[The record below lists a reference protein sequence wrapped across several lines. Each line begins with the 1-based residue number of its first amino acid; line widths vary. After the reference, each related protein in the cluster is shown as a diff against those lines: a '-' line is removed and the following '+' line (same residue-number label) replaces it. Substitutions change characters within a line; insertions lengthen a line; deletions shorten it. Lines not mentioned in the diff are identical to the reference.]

1 MWNFKMK
8 KIHNILFSL
17 ITGLSALSLVSCSDF
32 LEEYSQDTDYVRTWK
47 DLDELLIGDCY
58 LPVESSSYLSYTSTP
73 GSWIHLLGDE
83 VQESQTGYTNQYAQG
98 DYREKSFGY
107 FTWQER
113 VGQNESY
120 TDYYEENPTWTKI
133 YYCINVANNIL
144 SSVEDVPCVTEVEK
158 QGVHKVKGEAHF
170 LRAYYYFWL
179 ANLYGKPYNAATAE
193 TDLCVPLKT
202 SDVVEDKKF
211 TRQTVAEV
219 YRQVLADLTI
229 AESELKQ
236 LTTPKVSIYR
246 ADSTACHLLQSRV
259 YLYMQQWDKA
269 SLYAK
274 KVLAEHPALTD
285 LNTASGKFLVKD
297 NVENIFSMGGNDVH
311 RIFNYICQ
319 SYSVSRELYD
329 AYTSSDLRKSQWYW
343 KKGLFVGPVRVALN
357 NLYYSYDA
365 SSGDYY
371 ERAYSEKGKQEE
383 VSGQFLMRSAEAY
396 LNEAEAEAY
405 MGNEDEARRM
415 LNLLR
420 GNRFSSSANSSVTAS
435 GAELITA
442 IRNERRRELALE
454 GHRWFDL
461 RRYMVCSVQPESQPI
476 THEWTYYSDHTSVT
490 VTERHRFVLEAND
503 DAYTLP
509 IPQEVLNFNTG
520 MPNNVRPW
528 REYTVVQ

>member
-1 MWNFKMK
+1 MK
-8 KIHNILFSL
+8 KTHNILFSL

-236 LTTPKVSIYR
+236 LKTPKVSIYR

-274 KVLAEHPALTD
+274 KVLAAHPALTD

-420 GNRFSSSANSSVTAS
+420 GNRFSSSANSTVTAS

>member
-1 MWNFKMK
+1 MK
-8 KIHNILFSL
+8 KIQNILLSL
-17 ITGLSALSLVSCSDF
+17 ATGLSAMCLVSCSDF

-58 LPVESSSYLSYTSTP
+58 LPVHASDYLSYTSTP

-83 VQESQTGYTNQYAQG
+83 VQESQTGYTNQYATG

-107 FTWQER
+107 FTWQQR

-120 TDYYEENPTWTKI
+120 TDYYAENDTWTKI
-133 YYCINVANNIL
+133 YYCINIANNIL
-144 SSVEDVPCVTEVEK
+144 ASVEDVPCVTEVEK
-158 QGVHKVKGEAHF
+158 EGVHKVRGEAHF
-170 LRAYYYFWL
+170 LRAYYFFWL
-179 ANLYGKPYNAATAE
+179 ANLYGKPYNPATAE

-211 TRQTVAEV
+211 TRQSVAEV
-219 YRQVLADLTI
+219 YRQVLADLSI
-229 AESELKQ
+229 AESELGQ
-236 LTTPKVSIYR
+236 LKNAKLSIYR

-274 KVLAEHPALTD
+274 KVMAAHPALTN
-285 LNTASGKFLVKD
+285 LNTATGKFLVKD
-297 NVENIFSMGGNDVH
+297 NVENIFS
-311 RIFNYICQ
+311 
-319 SYSVSRELYD
+319 SKELYD
-329 AYTSSDLRKSQWYW
+329 AYSSSDLRKSQWYW
-343 KKGLFVGPVRVALN
+343 KKGLFVGPVRVTQN
-357 NLYYSYDA
+357 NMYLSYDVSDA
-365 SSGDYY
+365 NYY

-405 MGNEDEARRM
+405 LGKEDEARRV

-420 GNRFSSSANSSVTAS
+420 GNRISASSNSAVTAS
-435 GAELITA
+435 GAELITF

-461 RRYMVCSVQPESQPI
+461 RRYMVCSVLPESNAI
-476 THEWTYYSDHTSVT
+476 THEWTYYSSHTST
-490 VTERHRFVLEAND
+490 TMTERRRFVLEAND

-509 IPQEVLNFNTG
+509 IPQEVINFNTG
-520 MPNNVRPW
+520 MPNNARPW
-528 REYTVVQ
+528 RKYTVVQ

>member
-1 MWNFKMK
+1 MK
-8 KIHNILFSL
+8 KIQNILATL
-17 ITGLSALSLVSCSDF
+17 LTGFFATLFISCGDF

-58 LPVESSSYLSYTSTP
+58 LPVEASHYLSYTSNV

-83 VQESQTGYTNQYAQG
+83 VQESQTGYTTQYASG
-98 DYREKSFGY
+98 DYRANSFGY
-107 FTWQER
+107 FTWQQR

-120 TDYYEENPTWTKI
+120 TDYYTENGTWTKI

-144 SSVEDVPCVTEVEK
+144 SSVNDVPCVTEVEQ

-219 YRQVLADLTI
+219 YRQVLADLSA

-236 LTTPKVSIYR
+236 VKTPKLSIYR

-274 KVLAEHPALTD
+274 KVMAAHPALTN
-285 LNTASGKFLVKD
+285 LNTATGKFLVKD
-297 NVENIFSMGGNDVH
+297 NAENIFSMGGNDVH

-319 SYSVSRELYD
+319 SYSVSKELYD
-329 AYTSSDLRKSQWYW
+329 AYSSNDLRKSQWYW
-343 KKGLFVGPVRVALN
+343 KKGQFIGPVRVTVN
-357 NLYYSYDA
+357 NLYTSYDA
-365 SSGDYY
+365 TNGSYY
-371 ERAYSEKGKQEE
+371 ERAYSENGQQEE

-405 MGNEDEARRM
+405 LGHDEEARRV

-420 GNRFSSSANSSVTAS
+420 ANRFSASSNNEVTAS
-435 GAELITA
+435 GAELITS

-461 RRYMVCSVQPESQPI
+461 RRYMVCGVQPESHAI
-476 THEWTYYSDHTSVT
+476 THEWTYYSSHTST
-490 VTERHRFVLEAND
+490 TMIERRRFVLEAND

-520 MPNNVRPW
+520 MPNNARPW

>member
-1 MWNFKMK
+1 MK
-8 KIHNILFSL
+8 KIQNILLSL
-17 ITGLSALSLVSCSDF
+17 ATGLSAMCLVSCSDF

-58 LPVESSSYLSYTSTP
+58 LPVHASDYLSYTSTP

-83 VQESQTGYTNQYAQG
+83 VQESQTGYTNQYATG

-107 FTWQER
+107 FTWQQR

-120 TDYYEENPTWTKI
+120 TDYYAENDTWTKI
-133 YYCINVANNIL
+133 YYCINIANNIL
-144 SSVEDVPCVTEVEK
+144 ASVEDVPCVTEVEK
-158 QGVHKVKGEAHF
+158 EGVHKVRGEAHF

-179 ANLYGKPYNAATAE
+179 ANLYGKPYNPATAE

-211 TRQTVAEV
+211 TRQSVAEV
-219 YRQVLADLTI
+219 YRQVLADLSI
-229 AESELKQ
+229 AESELGQ
-236 LTTPKVSIYR
+236 LKNAKLSIYR

-274 KVLAEHPALTD
+274 KVMAAHPALTN
-285 LNTASGKFLVKD
+285 LNTATGKFLVKD
-297 NVENIFSMGGNDVH
+297 NVENIFSMGGSDVH

-319 SYSVSRELYD
+319 SYSVSKELYD
-329 AYTSSDLRKSQWYW
+329 AYSSSDLRKSQWYW
-343 KKGLFVGPVRVALN
+343 
-357 NLYYSYDA
+357 NLSYDVSDA
-365 SSGDYY
+365 NYY

-405 MGNEDEARRM
+405 LGKEDEARRV

-420 GNRFSSSANSSVTAS
+420 GNRISASSNSAVTAS
-435 GAELITA
+435 GAELITF

-461 RRYMVCSVQPESQPI
+461 RRYMVCSVLPESNAI
-476 THEWTYYSDHTSVT
+476 THEWTYYSSHTST
-490 VTERHRFVLEAND
+490 TMTERRRFVLEAND

-509 IPQEVLNFNTG
+509 IPQEVINFNTG
-520 MPNNVRPW
+520 MPNNARPW
-528 REYTVVQ
+528 RKYTVVQ

>member
-1 MWNFKMK
+1 
-8 KIHNILFSL
+8 
-17 ITGLSALSLVSCSDF
+17 
-32 LEEYSQDTDYVRTWK
+32 
-47 DLDELLIGDCY
+47 
-58 LPVESSSYLSYTSTP
+58 
-73 GSWIHLLGDE
+73 
-83 VQESQTGYTNQYAQG
+83 
-98 DYREKSFGY
+98 
-107 FTWQER
+107 

-120 TDYYEENPTWTKI
+120 TDFYTENATWTKI

-158 QGVHKVKGEAHF
+158 QGVHKVKGEARF

-179 ANLYGKPYNAATAE
+179 ANLYGKPYNPATAE

-236 LTTPKVSIYR
+236 LKTAKLSIYR

-259 YLYMQQWDKA
+259 HLYMQEWDKA
-269 SLYAK
+269 SFYAK
-274 KVLAEHPALTD
+274 KVLAAHPALTN
-285 LNTASGKFLVKD
+285 LNTASGKFLVRD
-297 NVENIFSMGGNDVH
+297 NVENVFSMGGNDVH

-319 SYSVSRELYD
+319 SYSVSKELYD
-329 AYTSSDLRKSQWYW
+329 AYTSNDLRKSQWYW
-343 KKGLFVGPVRVALN
+343 KKGLFVGPVRVAAN
-357 NLYYSYDA
+357 NMYSSYDA
-365 SSGDYY
+365 SNGDYY
-371 ERAYSEKGKQEE
+371 ERAYSEKGRQEE

-405 MGNEDEARRM
+405 LGNESEARRV

-420 GNRFSSSANSSVTAS
+420 GNRIASSSNSEVTAS
-435 GAELITA
+435 GAELITL

-461 RRYMVCSVQPESQPI
+461 RRYMVCSVQPESHAI
-476 THEWTYYSDHTSVT
+476 THEWTYYSSHTSST

-509 IPQEVLNFNTG
+509 IPQEVINFNTG

>member
-1 MWNFKMK
+1 MK
-8 KIHNILFSL
+8 QIHNIFLSL
-17 ITGLSALSLVSCSDF
+17 VTGLSAMLLVSCSDF

-58 LPVESSSYLSYTSTP
+58 LPVHASDYLSYTSNV

-83 VQESQTGYTNQYAQG
+83 VQESQTGYTTQYATG

-107 FTWQER
+107 FTWQQR

-120 TDYYEENPTWTKI
+120 TDYYTENDTWTKV
-133 YYCINVANNIL
+133 YYCINV
-144 SSVEDVPCVTEVEK
+144 TEVEK
-158 QGVHKVKGEAHF
+158 EGVHKVKGEAHF

-179 ANLYGKPYNAATAE
+179 ANLYGKPYNPATAE

-219 YRQVLADLTI
+219 YSQVLADLSV
-229 AESELKQ
+229 AESELAQ
-236 LTTPKVSIYR
+236 LKTPKSSIYR

-269 SLYAK
+269 SFYAK
-274 KVLAEHPALTD
+274 KVLAEHPALTN
-285 LNTASGKFLVKD
+285 LNTVSGKFLVKS
-297 NVENIFSMGGNDVH
+297 NVENLFSMGGNDVH

-319 SYSVSRELYD
+319 SYSVSKELYE
-329 AYTSSDLRKSQWYW
+329 AYTSNDLRKSQWYW
-343 KKGLFVGPVRVALN
+343 KKGLFVGPVRVTVN
-357 NLYYSYDA
+357 NLYTSYDA
-365 SSGDYY
+365 TNGNYY

-396 LNEAEAEAY
+396 LNEAEAAAY
-405 MGNEDEARRM
+405 LGNEDEARRV

-420 GNRFSSSANSSVTAS
+420 ANRFSSSANSEVTAS
-435 GAELITA
+435 GADLITL

-461 RRYMVCSVQPESQPI
+461 RRYMVCSVQPENHAI
-476 THEWTYYSDHTSVT
+476 THDWTYYSSHTST
-490 VTERHRFVLEAND
+490 TMTERRRFVLEAND

-509 IPQEVLNFNTG
+509 IPQEVINFNTG

-528 REYTVVQ
+528 RQYTIVQ

>member
-8 KIHNILFSL
+8 KTHNILFSL

-236 LTTPKVSIYR
+236 LKTPKVSIYR

-274 KVLAEHPALTD
+274 KVLAAHPALTD

-420 GNRFSSSANSSVTAS
+420 GNRFSSSANSTVTAS

>member
-1 MWNFKMK
+1 M
-8 KIHNILFSL
+8 
-17 ITGLSALSLVSCSDF
+17 SLVSCSDF

-236 LTTPKVSIYR
+236 LKTPKVSIYR

-274 KVLAEHPALTD
+274 KVLAAHPALTD

-420 GNRFSSSANSSVTAS
+420 GNRFSSSANSTVTAS

>member
-1 MWNFKMK
+1 MK

-17 ITGLSALSLVSCSDF
+17 ITGLSALSLVSCGDF

-144 SSVEDVPCVTEVEK
+144 SSVEDVPCITEVEK

-236 LTTPKVSIYR
+236 LKTPKVSIYR

-274 KVLAEHPALTD
+274 KVLAAHPALTD

-420 GNRFSSSANSSVTAS
+420 GNRFSSSANSTVTAS

>member
-236 LTTPKVSIYR
+236 LKTPKVSIYR

-274 KVLAEHPALTD
+274 KVLAAHPALTD

>member
-1 MWNFKMK
+1 MK
-8 KIHNILFSL
+8 KIQNILLSL
-17 ITGLSALSLVSCSDF
+17 VTGLSAMCLVSCSDF

-58 LPVESSSYLSYTSTP
+58 LPVHASDYLSYTSTP

-83 VQESQTGYTNQYAQG
+83 VQESQTGYTNQYATG

-107 FTWQER
+107 FTWQQR

-120 TDYYEENPTWTKI
+120 TDYYAENDTWTKI
-133 YYCINVANNIL
+133 YYCINIANNIL
-144 SSVEDVPCVTEVEK
+144 ASVEDVPCVTEVEK
-158 QGVHKVKGEAHF
+158 EGVHKVRGEAHF
-170 LRAYYYFWL
+170 LRAYYFFWL
-179 ANLYGKPYNAATAE
+179 ANLYGKPYNPATAE

-211 TRQTVAEV
+211 TRQSVAEV
-219 YRQVLADLTI
+219 YRQVLADLSI
-229 AESELKQ
+229 AESELGQ
-236 LTTPKVSIYR
+236 
-246 ADSTACHLLQSRV
+246 QSRV

-274 KVLAEHPALTD
+274 KVMAAHPALTN
-285 LNTASGKFLVKD
+285 LNTATGKFLVKD
-297 NVENIFSMGGNDVH
+297 NVENIFSMGGSDVH

-319 SYSVSRELYD
+319 SYSVSKELYD
-329 AYTSSDLRKSQWYW
+329 AYSSSDLRKSQWYW
-343 KKGLFVGPVRVALN
+343 KKGLFVGPVRVTQN
-357 NLYYSYDA
+357 NMYLSYDVSDA
-365 SSGDYY
+365 NYY

-405 MGNEDEARRM
+405 LGKEDEARRV

-420 GNRFSSSANSSVTAS
+420 GNRISASSNSAVTAS
-435 GAELITA
+435 GAELITF

-461 RRYMVCSVQPESQPI
+461 RRYMVCSVLPESNAI
-476 THEWTYYSDHTSVT
+476 THEWTYYSSHTST
-490 VTERHRFVLEAND
+490 TMTERRRFVLEAND

-509 IPQEVLNFNTG
+509 IPQEVINFNTG
-520 MPNNVRPW
+520 MPNNARPW
-528 REYTVVQ
+528 RKYTVVQ

>member
-1 MWNFKMK
+1 MK
-8 KIHNILFSL
+8 KIQNILLSL
-17 ITGLSALSLVSCSDF
+17 VTGLSAMCLVSCSDF

-58 LPVESSSYLSYTSTP
+58 LPVHASDYLSYTSTP

-83 VQESQTGYTNQYAQG
+83 VQESQTGYTNQYATG

-107 FTWQER
+107 FTWQQR

-120 TDYYEENPTWTKI
+120 TDYYTENDTWTKI
-133 YYCINVANNIL
+133 YYCINIANNIL
-144 SSVEDVPCVTEVEK
+144 ASVEDVPCVTEVEK
-158 QGVHKVKGEAHF
+158 EGVHKVRGEAHF
-170 LRAYYYFWL
+170 LRAYYFFWL
-179 ANLYGKPYNAATAE
+179 ANLYGKPYNPATAE

-211 TRQTVAEV
+211 TRQSVAEV
-219 YRQVLADLTI
+219 YRQVLADLSI
-229 AESELKQ
+229 AESELGQ
-236 LTTPKVSIYR
+236 LKNAKLSIYR

-274 KVLAEHPALTD
+274 KVMAAHPALTN
-285 LNTASGKFLVKD
+285 LNTATGKFLVKD
-297 NVENIFSMGGNDVH
+297 NVENIFSMGGSDVH

-319 SYSVSRELYD
+319 SYSVSKELYD
-329 AYTSSDLRKSQWYW
+329 AYSSSDLRKSQWYW
-343 KKGLFVGPVRVALN
+343 KKGLFVGPVRVTQN
-357 NLYYSYDA
+357 NMYLSYDVSDA
-365 SSGDYY
+365 NYY

-405 MGNEDEARRM
+405 LGKEDEARRV

-420 GNRFSSSANSSVTAS
+420 GNRISASSNSAVTAS
-435 GAELITA
+435 GAELITF

-461 RRYMVCSVQPESQPI
+461 RRYMVCSVLPESNAI
-476 THEWTYYSDHTSVT
+476 THEWTYYSSHTST
-490 VTERHRFVLEAND
+490 TMTERRRFVLEAND

-509 IPQEVLNFNTG
+509 IPQEVINFNTG
-520 MPNNVRPW
+520 MPNNARPW
-528 REYTVVQ
+528 RKYTVVQ